1 LKAEVRAEMNVDN
14 GGYVN
19 MQAAEMTVK
28 NTAEMN
34 VDSGGHVN
42 MQAAEMTVEVTLAY
56 CGDYITDSGDY
67 SDLEY

>member
-1 LKAEVRAEMNVDN
+1 MNVDN

-42 MQAAEMTVEVTLAY
+42 MQAAETTEQVTTEMKA
-56 CGDYITDSGDY
+56 CSEECSGDERRHRR
-67 SDLEY
+67 LR